1 MEFSVHVAISA
12 IVSVGVTGQGVSLG
26 VGLGVCLVAPDRFD
40 RIRSNV
46 SGAIKE
52 HKHSLS
58 D

>member
-1 MEFSVHVAISA
+1 MEFSVYVGISA
-12 IVSVGVTGQGVSLG
+12 VVSVGVNGQGVSLG
-26 VGLGVCLVAPDRFD
+26 VGLGVGLIAPDRFN
-40 RIRSNV
+40 RSRSNL